1 MAKRR
6 AEERLL
12 FDSPTKRRYVQ
23 PLSKAGI
30 RLESMVP
37 TKPPQSVPTGGV
49 RSPCRKRPHFLEN
62 EKAEEAAPCLTRPLC
77 ESKKPPANVLREPI
91 SESFQDECTSSRST
105 QVQKRPRVDHVGAEA
120 VLPSCSDKA
129 VGNSLAED
137 SIYNSFQ
144 YWRVPL
150 PELDLSLLDDLSD
163 SSQTKHEPKVTG
175 SNLDAMET

>member
-12 FDSPTKRRYVQ
+12 FESPTKRRYAQ
-23 PLSKAGI
+23 PLSKADI
-30 RLESMVP
+30 WLESM
-37 TKPPQSVPTGGV
+37 VPTGGV
-49 RSPCRKRPHFLEN
+49 RSRCRKRPHSLEN
-62 EKAEEAAPCLTRPLC
+62 EEKAEEAAPCLTRPLC
-77 ESKKPPANVLREPI
+77 ESKKPPAVSREPI
-91 SESFQDECTSSRST
+91 SESFQDECTSSRTT

-120 VLPSCSDKA
+120 VLPSCNDKA
-129 VGNSLAED
+129 VGNGHAED

-150 PELDLSLLDDLSD
+150 PALDLSLLDDLSD
-163 SSQTKHEPKVTG
+163 SSQTKHEPKVTD